1 MYQHF
6 HLRAG
11 GNCELATQELK
22 WFKPLETKKNEP
34 CCVFKANKVRSS
46 PCQQICLK
54 FPPVCLTRLWVS
66 LSRGWLIHSDSH
78 YSHRGRVNH
87 LPSAKLEASLSPP
100 ISFFP
105 TWALSDGLPDCTHT
119 HNWALLRNQGHK
131 SQNNKEKKNYLEN
144 NFTDIL
150 WTVTFSVPA
159 LKGEFN
165 LFSFVHIQFFDFWVE
180 SITPPRSFD

>member
-1 MYQHF
+1 MVQAARNKEEWALLCF
-6 HLRAG
+6 QGKQSTIISLPTD
-11 GNCELATQELK
+11 L
-22 WFKPLETKKNEP
+22 FKI
-34 CCVFKANKVRSS
+34 S
-46 PCQQICLK
+46 PCMSHK
-54 FPPVCLTRLWVS
+54 TLWVS

-105 TWALSDGLPDCTHT
+105 TWALSDGLPDCTDT